1 MDTSY
6 LSPSS
11 EETNGIMGKTSS
23 IIKKTSPETLSKEA
37 ELLLGPQ
44 RKPLYRGAIHCRHT
58 LLGRGRN
65 KTTERLTRSAL
76 EPTAASGLCSGK
88 TQMCLNSVRSEKR
101 AERSPLSGQGALEG
115 QRPMLKGCRTVE
127 LPRTVPV

>member
-1 MDTSY
+1 MDTSD
-6 LSPSS
+6 LSLSS
-11 EETNGIMGKTSS
+11 EDTNGIMGKTSR

-44 RKPLYRGAIHCRHT
+44 MKPLYRGATHCRHT
-58 LLGRGRN
+58 WLGRERS

-88 TQMCLNSVRSEKR
+88 TQMCLNGVRSEKG
-101 AERSPLSGQGALEG
+101 AVRSPLSGQGALEG
-115 QRPMLKGCRTVE
+115 QLPKLKGC
-127 LPRTVPV
+127 